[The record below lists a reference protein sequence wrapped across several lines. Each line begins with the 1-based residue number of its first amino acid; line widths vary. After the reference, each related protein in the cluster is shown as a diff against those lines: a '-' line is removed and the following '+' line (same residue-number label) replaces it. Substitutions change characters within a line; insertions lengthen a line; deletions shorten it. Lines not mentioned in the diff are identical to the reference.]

1 MSTEQK
7 RGASGARMGDGR
19 ADGRVCAG
27 YTSEL
32 TRPPVGRERILEGIS
47 IPQIIAGAAA
57 AATSMLL
64 ASQIGIAGSVI
75 GAAVSSVV
83 TVVTSQLYRRFLVAG
98 ADKLRQGRDALSA
111 DHVARADAHRDGR
124 DDVASRPDGTHGAR
138 GARVAPVKLQARAAA
153 ERAANQR
160 KIVLFSAVA
169 AVVAVALCAGAILL
183 ATAGQGLGTKTEPLI
198 VPSTQEIQN
207 AEPSSGGTADAGA
220 DDSGDVPD
228 ENADGSTST
237 TPDDSA
243 ESAGSTGE
251 SDTDKDSGQTNP
263 QDPDASGGQAGAGQE
278 GGSQEPATPG
288 SQTGG
293 GQGAGTDSGKTPAN

>member
-7 RGASGARMGDGR
+7 KGASGARMGDGR
-19 ADGRVCAG
+19 ADGRVSAG
-27 YTSEL
+27 YTREL
-32 TRPPVGRERILEGIS
+32 AHPVAGRERILEGIS

-98 ADKLRQGRDALSA
+98 ADKLKQGRDALSA
-111 DHVARADAHRDGR
+111 DHVARADAHRGAGDDG
-124 DDVASRPDGTHGAR
+124 APLPAGTRGAR

-198 VPSTQEIQN
+198 APSTQEAQS
-207 AEPSSGGTADAGA
+207 AEPSSGGAADADAG
-220 DDSGDVPD
+220 DSGDAPD
-228 ENADGSTST
+228 ENAGGSAST
-237 TPDDSA
+237 APDDSA
-243 ESAGSTGE
+243 ESAGSTGG
-251 SDTDKDSGQTNP
+251 SDTDKDSGQTNL
-263 QDPDASGGQAGAGQE
+263 QDPDASDGQAGAGQE
-278 GGSQEPATPG
+278 GGLQEPTTPG

>member
-19 ADGRVCAG
+19 ADGRVSAG
-27 YTSEL
+27 YTREL
-32 TRPPVGRERILEGIS
+32 ARPVAGRERILEGIS

-98 ADKLRQGRDALSA
+98 ADKLRQGRDALGA
-111 DHVARADAHRDGR
+111 DHVAQANAHRDDR
-124 DDVASRPDGTHGAR
+124 DDVTSRPNGTHGAR

-198 VPSTQEIQN
+198 APSTQEAQS
-207 AEPSSGGTADAGA
+207 AEPSSGGAADADAG
-220 DDSGDVPD
+220 DSGDAPD
-228 ENADGSTST
+228 ENANGSTST

-243 ESAGSTGE
+243 ESAGSAGGSG
-251 SDTDKDSGQTNP
+251 SDKGSGQTNP
-263 QDPDASGGQAGAGQE
+263 QDPDASDGQAGSSQE

-293 GQGAGTDSGKTPAN
+293 GQGAGADSGKTPTN

>member
-19 ADGRVCAG
+19 ADGRVCTG

-32 TRPPVGRERILEGIS
+32 ARPAAGRERILEGIS

-83 TVVTSQLYRRFLVAG
+83 TVVTSQLYRKFLVAG
-98 ADKLRQGRDALSA
+98 ADKLRQGRDALGA
-111 DHVARADAHRDGR
+111 DHVARADAHRGTGDDG
-124 DDVASRPDGTHGAR
+124 APHPAGTR
-138 GARVAPVKLQARAAA
+138 GARIAPVKLQARAAA

-198 VPSTQEIQN
+198 APSTQEAQS
-207 AEPSSGGTADAGA
+207 AEPSSGGAADADAG
-220 DDSGDVPD
+220 DSGDAPD
-228 ENADGSTST
+228 ENANGSTST

-243 ESAGSTGE
+243 ESAGSTGG

-263 QDPDASGGQAGAGQE
+263 EDPDASDGQAGAGQE
-278 GGSQEPATPG
+278 GGSQEHATPG

-293 GQGAGTDSGKTPAN
+293 GQGAGADSGKTPAN

>member
-19 ADGRVCAG
+19 ADGRVCTG

-32 TRPPVGRERILEGIS
+32 ARPAAGRERILEGIS

-83 TVVTSQLYRRFLVAG
+83 TVVTSQLYRKFLVAG
-98 ADKLRQGRDALSA
+98 ADKLRQGRDALGA
-111 DHVARADAHRDGR
+111 DHVARADAHRGVGDDGAPHP
-124 DDVASRPDGTHGAR
+124 VATC

-198 VPSTQEIQN
+198 APSTQEVQSS
-207 AEPSSGGTADAGA
+207 APSPDGAAGADAGDSVGAPGEDAGGTAGTA
-220 DDSGDVPD
+220 
-228 ENADGSTST
+228 
-237 TPDDSA
+237 PDDSA
-243 ESAGSTGE
+243 ESAGDAGS
-251 SDTDKDSGQTNP
+251 SDSGKGSGQTNP
-263 QDPDASGGQAGAGQE
+263 EDPDVSGEQAGAGQE

-293 GQGAGTDSGKTPAN
+293 GQGAGADSGKAPAN

>member
-19 ADGRVCAG
+19 ADGRICTG

-32 TRPPVGRERILEGIS
+32 ARPAAGRGRILEGIS

-83 TVVTSQLYRRFLVAG
+83 TVVTSQLYRKFLVAG
-98 ADKLRQGRDALSA
+98 ADKLRQGRDALGA
-111 DHVARADAHRDGR
+111 NHVARADAHRGTGDDG
-124 DDVASRPDGTHGAR
+124 APHPAGTHGAR
-138 GARVAPVKLQARAAA
+138 IAPVKLQARAAA

-198 VPSTQEIQN
+198 APSTQEAQS
-207 AEPSSGGTADAGA
+207 AEPSSGGAADADAG
-220 DDSGDVPD
+220 DSGNAPD
-228 ENADGSTST
+228 ENANGSTST

-243 ESAGSTGE
+243 ESAGSTGG

-263 QDPDASGGQAGAGQE
+263 EDPDASDGQAGAGQE

-293 GQGAGTDSGKTPAN
+293 GQGAGADSGKTPTN

>member
-7 RGASGARMGDGR
+7 RDASGARMGDGR
-19 ADGRVCAG
+19 ADGRICTG

-32 TRPPVGRERILEGIS
+32 ARPAAGCGRILEGIS

-111 DHVARADAHRDGR
+111 DHVAQANAHRDDR
-124 DDVASRPDGTHGAR
+124 DDVTSRPDGTHGAR

-183 ATAGQGLGTKTEPLI
+183 ATAGQGLGTKIEPLI
-198 VPSTQEIQN
+198 APSTQEAQS
-207 AEPSSGGTADAGA
+207 AEPSSGGAADADAG
-220 DDSGDVPD
+220 DSGDAPD
-228 ENADGSTST
+228 ENANGSTST

-243 ESAGSTGE
+243 ESAGSTGG

-263 QDPDASGGQAGAGQE
+263 EDPDASDGQAGAGQE

-293 GQGAGTDSGKTPAN
+293 GQGAGADSGKTPAN